1 MFLEMCSFFKLCVE
15 IKGAIEMDKRM
26 YMLSRPQKTI
36 WYMEKLYKGSGMT
49 NICGTVRFKSGVD
62 FELLNKAID
71 IFVSGN
77 DAMRLKILED
87 NGEPY
92 QYVKPVKEYKARFVD
107 FSDKTKEEFY
117 RWEEGE
123 SRKPID
129 TSENDLFEF
138 IMLKFSDNEGG
149 YFIKVNHIIGDA
161 WSIMQLVSDVK
172 DIYSKLVYKEL
183 EKYEKPSYLDFINSE
198 EEYFNSKRYLSDKEY
213 WEEKLKDFEEVTVL
227 KDNVG
232 DKSFTKATRKTFLV
246 PDKLRSKML
255 SFCEENKVSEYALFV
270 GAIAMYINRVKNKEN
285 IIFGTS
291 LLNRNGAKEKETIG
305 MFASTAVPLKVDIKD
320 DANFDTFIK
329 EIAKE
334 ILSVLRHQ
342 KYPYEE
348 ILKIA
353 QNANKSTDKIFDIVL
368 NYQNAK
374 GTKNVLEKE
383 IPYST
388 RWNFNGEQIESLIIN
403 INDRDNEGKLII
415 DYDFLN
421 HMFCDKEIEFLHQHI
436 INILWHAL
444 DNPGKLISKLE
455 MLSED
460 EKKQILYDFND
471 TEADYNEDITIHQLF
486 EKMAQKY
493 PNNIA
498 VKFEEESIT
507 YKELNEKSNSLARV
521 LRKLGLKR
529 QDIVTVIMYK
539 SINTIISTLAIL
551 KAGGAYL
558 PIDPDFPSD
567 RKKFMI
573 SDCNS
578 KILLTEKAVK
588 NENPF
593 NGNVICLDDE
603 NVFCESKD
611 NLENINEPSD
621 LLYIIY
627 TSGSTGNPK
636 GVMLEHR
643 NVVRLLFNSKFEYDF
658 NELDVWTMFHSYC
671 FDFSVWEMYGAL
683 LYGGK
688 LVIVSKETSKDL
700 NKFVKLLR
708 SEKVTVL
715 NQTPAM
721 FYNVIN
727 EEMLYKDNSLNI
739 RYVIFGGEAL
749 NPSKLKPFRDKYPN
763 CKLINMYGITET
775 TVHVTF
781 KELSDEDIRIGKSNI
796 GKPIPTLKTYI
807 MDKNLNLLPVGI
819 PGEICVSGSGVARGY
834 LNQLE
839 LTNKKF
845 VVNPY
850 NTDERLYRSGDLGR
864 FYAKGDIEYLG
875 RIDNQ
880 VKVRGFRVEIGEIER
895 NILSF
900 DGIEDTVVVP
910 RKDENEKSYLVAYIV
925 CEKEINIQELKLH
938 LQNFMPVYMVPSYF
952 VVMDKLPLTVN
963 GKINRKELPEPQREI
978 KDDVPF
984 VSPRNETDEALQLVF
999 SEVLKIENVGI
1010 DNNFFDMGG
1019 DSLTVIQALTKL
1031 YKYNFGITAT
1041 DFYKYPTIRQL
1052 SDKVNNKEEIEEENK
1067 IYEYAK
1073 VPDFNE
1079 IDKLTFRKMERVLVT
1094 GSTGFLGS
1102 HIVKS
1107 LLDNTGAKIYCLVR
1121 GKDIQECKERFEKI
1135 FKFYFGDCHYEN
1147 RIEIV
1152 KGDITLHKLGLE
1164 NKLYDTLGKLIDNI
1178 IHTAALVKYYGK
1190 YSEFE
1195 KINIGG
1201 VKNVITFAK
1210 EYDIKVNHISTIGI
1224 SGSYLVRNNIKAKE
1238 LTEKDFFVGQNYSE
1252 NAYVKTKFIA
1262 ENMLLDEVKNG
1273 LRLTIFRMGNL
1284 TGRYTDGYF
1293 QKNVNDNA
1301 FYNILRSIIE
1311 LKKVSCDMDNV
1322 EVELTPVDMA
1332 ANCVVN
1338 ILRTNECDSRIFHI
1352 TNYKEPHFDKIR
1364 DMLIK
1369 LGFEINVVSNKEFNE
1384 FIKEISERDGDNSS
1398 LRGII
1403 TDINSD
1409 GNLDYSIPVKATAH
1423 ITEEYLKMLGFS
1435 WPDIEIEYIRKIVDY
1450 LKKIGY
1456 FTTK

>member
-1 MFLEMCSFFKLCVE
+1 
-15 IKGAIEMDKRM
+15 MDKKM
-26 YMLSRPQKTI
+26 YLLSRPQKTI

-49 NICGTVRFKSGVD
+49 NICGTVRFKAKVD
-62 FELLNKAID
+62 FELLYKAIN
-71 IFVSGN
+71 IFVSEN

-92 QYVKPVKEYKARFVD
+92 QYVRDYQEYKPKFVD
-107 FSDKTKEEFY
+107 FSGKTKEEFY
-117 RWEEGE
+117 RWEEQE

-129 TSENDLFEF
+129 TSENFLFEF
-138 IMLKFSDNEGG
+138 IMLKFSDDEGG

-172 DIYSKLVYKEL
+172 DIYSELVYGNFNE
-183 EKYEKPSYLDFINSE
+183 YEKPSYLDFVDAE
-198 EEYFNSKRYLSDKEY
+198 EEYFNSKRYASDKQY

-246 PDKLRSKML
+246 PDKLRNKML
-255 SFCEENKVSEYALFV
+255 SFCDENKVSEYALFV

-291 LLNRNGAKEKETIG
+291 LLNRTGVKEKETIG

-329 EIAKE
+329 QISKE

-342 KYPYEE
+342 KYPYDE

-353 QNANKSTDKIFDIVL
+353 QTANKSTDKIFDIVL

-374 GTKNVLEKE
+374 GTKGVLEKE

-444 DNPGKLISKLE
+444 DNPSKLISKLE

-460 EKKQILYDFND
+460 EKNQILYDFND
-471 TEADYNEDITIHQLF
+471 TEASYNEEITIHQLF
-486 EKMAQKY
+486 EEMAKKY
-493 PNNIA
+493 PDNIA

-507 YKELNEKSNSLARV
+507 YKELNYRANSLART

-529 QDIVTVIMYK
+529 QEIVTVIMYK
-539 SINTIISTLAIL
+539 SINTVISTLAIL

-578 KILLTEKAVK
+578 KILLTENALKDK
-588 NENPF
+588 NPF
-593 NGNVICLDDE
+593 DGNVICLDDE
-603 NVFCESKD
+603 DVFCENKD

-658 NELDVWTMFHSYC
+658 NESDIWTMFHSYC

-688 LVIVSKETSKDL
+688 LVIISKETSKDL

-708 SEKVTVL
+708 KEKVTVL

-727 EEMLYKDNSLNI
+727 EELLYEDSSLDI

-749 NPSKLKPFRDKYPN
+749 NPSKLKPFKDKYPN

-781 KELSDEDIRIGKSNI
+781 KELTDEDIKIGKSNI

-834 LNQLE
+834 LNQVE

-850 NTDERLYRSGDLGR
+850 NVNERLYRSGDLGR

-938 LQNFMPVYMVPSYF
+938 LQDFMPVYMVPSYF

-978 KDDVPF
+978 ENDIPF

-999 SEVLKIENVGI
+999 SEVLKIDNIGI

-1031 YKYNFGITAT
+1031 YKYNFKITAT

-1052 SDKVNNKEEIEEENK
+1052 SDKINNEEEQEEGNEFC
-1067 IYEYAK
+1067 EYAN
-1073 VPDFNE
+1073 VPHLNKTDR
-1079 IDKLTFRKMERVLVT
+1079 LTFRKMKNVLVT
-1094 GSTGFLGS
+1094 GPTGFLGS

-1107 LLDNTGAKIYCLVR
+1107 LLDNTDAKVYCLVR
-1121 GKDIQECKERFEKI
+1121 GKDSQECRERFEKI
-1135 FKFYFGDCHYEN
+1135 FQFYFNDFSYEN

-1152 KGDITLHKLGLE
+1152 KGDITLPNLGIE
-1164 NKLYDTLGKLIDNI
+1164 PKLYDMLGNLIDNI

-1195 KINIGG
+1195 KINIDG
-1201 VKNVITFAK
+1201 VRNVMTFAK
-1210 EYDIKVNHISTIGI
+1210 NYNIKINHISTIGI
-1224 SGSYLVRNNIKAKE
+1224 SGSYLVRNNIKSKE
-1238 LTEKDFFVGQNYSE
+1238 LTEQDLFVGQNYSE

-1262 ENMLLDEVKNG
+1262 ENMLLNEVKNG
-1273 LRLTIFRMGNL
+1273 LKLTIFRMGNL
-1284 TGRYTDGYF
+1284 TGRYEDGYF
-1293 QKNVNDNA
+1293 QRNVNDNA

-1311 LKKVSCDMDNV
+1311 LKKVSRDMDDV

-1338 ILRTNECDSRIFHI
+1338 ISRTNECDSRIFHI
-1352 TNYKEPHFDKIR
+1352 TNYKEPHFEKIR
-1364 DMLIK
+1364 DMLVE
-1369 LGFEINVVSNKEFNE
+1369 LGFEISVVSNEEFNK
-1384 FIKEISERDGDNSS
+1384 FIKEVSERDGENAS

-1403 TDINSD
+1403 TDINSE
-1409 GNLDYSIPVKATAH
+1409 GNLDYNIPVKATAH

-1435 WPDIEIEYIRKIVDY
+1435 WPDIEIEYIKKIVDY
-1450 LKKIGY
+1450 LKGIGY
-1456 FTTK
+1456 FANK